1 MDADDLVDLLA
12 NIQLNILGHI
22 RSAHPEEMDKFK
34 EKLRQN
40 MLEMIN
46 KFFDEYN
53 DFFKGEEWKWK

>member
-1 MDADDLVDLLA
+1 
-12 NIQLNILGHI
+12 LNILGHI

-46 KFFDEYN
+46 RFFDEYN